1 MNLIYIT
8 RKYPPKIGGME
19 KVNYILSEE
28 LKKRV
33 PTHVIALRG
42 SQVWIPVFFLTSF
55 FKVIYL
61 SNKHEI
67 TNIHL
72 GDGVLSPLG
81 FILKILLKK
90 KTTVTIHGLDVT
102 YKNKIYQKI
111 IPKFINRLDKVICI
125 SNATLNECVKRGI
138 SNEKCTVIHWGV
150 YPNEFRVDAT
160 KADIEKIINK
170 KIPNDQKV
178 LVTVGRLVP
187 RKGVLWFI
195 ENVLPN
201 LSINYLYLIIGNGPD
216 KQKISDAIKKQSL
229 EDKVMLLNDIGNEDL
244 KVIYSASDLFIMP
257 NIRVEGDI
265 EGFGMVLIEAGSA
278 GLYSIASDLEGIR
291 DAVIKDTSG
300 ILVPAKN
307 ASCFLD
313 NIILKK
319 INNRELIEKLV
330 NSNYSWNK
338 VAYQYYSYLTK

>member
-1 MNLIYIT
+1 
-8 RKYPPKIGGME
+8 ME

-33 PTHVIALRG
+33 STHVISLRG
-42 SQVWIPVFFLTSF
+42 SQVWIPVFFITSF

-61 SNKHEI
+61 NNKYKI

-81 FILKILLKK
+81 FILKILLNK

-125 SNATLNECVKRGI
+125 SNATLNECIKRGI
-138 SNEKCTVIHWGV
+138 SQEKCTVIHWGV
-150 YPNEFRVDAT
+150 YPNEFKVEAT
-160 KADIEKIINK
+160 RADIEKIINK
-170 KIPNDQKV
+170 KISTDQKI

-216 KQKISDAIKKQSL
+216 KQKISNTIVKYSL
-229 EDKVMLLNDIGNEDL
+229 EEKVILLNSIGNEDL

-257 NIRVEGDI
+257 NIPVEGDI

-291 DAVIKDTSG
+291 DAVVKDVTG
-300 ILVPAKN
+300 K
-307 ASCFLD
+307 
-313 NIILKK
+313 
-319 INNRELIEKLV
+319 LIENNNIKSYINEISIEKSVL
-330 NSNYSWNK
+330 NKSILNTINQYFSWE
-338 VAYQYYSYLTK
+338 VTVGSYLDIIQN